1 MPHRGDSIH
10 VNLSNAKYIKTTK
23 CRCTIMIMNGR
34 VHRNYFLCHYEFYYN
49 FKVAY
54 YISQVLQGGFHK
66 HFLRTK
72 LSLHTVSDLIFNSVT
87 KFLILL
93 SPTLTYQRQKS
104 TFILSANQKPHITVP
119 PPGFHAASP
128 VRERVHAPGIS
139 QESSEKGGGQE
150 DALQRLHHERLV
162 SPPSTFHFFWP
173 SYQTSITA
181 FL

>member
-1 MPHRGDSIH
+1 MALHHHD
-10 VNLSNAKYIKTTK
+10 
-23 CRCTIMIMNGR
+23 
-34 VHRNYFLCHYEFYYN
+34 HRNYFLCHYEFYFN

-66 HFLRTK
+66 HFLWTK

-87 KFLILL
+87 KFQILL

-119 PPGFHAASP
+119 PPGFHAAPP

>member
-1 MPHRGDSIH
+1 MALHHGSWA
-10 VNLSNAKYIKTTK
+10 VEYIETTSFV
-23 CRCTIMIMNGR
+23 IMSFILTSRLLIISARFYR
-34 VHRNYFLCHYEFYYN
+34 V
-49 FKVAY
+49 V
-54 YISQVLQGGFHK
+54 FHK

-87 KFLILL
+87 KFQILL

-119 PPGFHAASP
+119 PPGFHAAPP